1 MRESTKDRVR
11 AIALF
16 IAWGLF
22 WVAVYLIAF
31 KND

>member
-1 MRESTKDRVR
+1 MKESTKDRVR

-22 WVAVYLIAF
+22 WVAVYLIVLE
-31 KND
+31 K